1 MFNAIKNIAT
11 SLTAKPAVL
20 RAVSPNDRISVEL
33 SLINILPIDII
44 LGIFIII
51 SILGVIILG

>member
-1 MFNAIKNIAT
+1 MFDALKNIAK

-20 RAVSPNDRISVEL
+20 KAVSPNDRSSVEL
-33 SLINILPIDII
+33 SITNILPIDII

>member
-1 MFNAIKNIAT
+1 MFNALKNIAK

-20 RAVSPNDRISVEL
+20 KAVSPNDRISVEL
-33 SLINILPIDII
+33 SIFNILPIDII

-51 SILGVIILG
+51 SILGIIILG

>member
-1 MFNAIKNIAT
+1 MFDAIKNIAT
-11 SLTAKPAVL
+11 SLTAKHAVTK
-20 RAVSPNDRISVEL
+20 AVSPNGRISVEL
-33 SLINILPIDII
+33 SLINTLPTDII

>member
-1 MFNAIKNIAT
+1 MFDAIKNIAK
-11 SLTAKPAVL
+11 SFPAPAGL
-20 RAVSPNDRISVEL
+20 KAVSPNDRKSVEL

-51 SILGVIILG
+51 LGVIILG

>member
-1 MFNAIKNIAT
+1 MFDALKNIAK

-20 RAVSPNDRISVEL
+20 KAVSPNDRSVEL
-33 SLINILPIDII
+33 SVINILPIDII

>member
-1 MFNAIKNIAT
+1 MFDALKNIAK

-20 RAVSPNDRISVEL
+20 KAVSPNDRNSVEL
-33 SLINILPIDII
+33 SVTNILPIDII
-44 LGIFIII
+44 LGIFII